1 MSEKANLPVSTQ
13 EKQKMTPTLELELFA
28 IRFFHSLSPMD
39 ARLLAQE
46 KRFDT
51 LHAEVDELERL
62 VGFFLL
68 EHKSHV
74 DRLAALCKSEKYFV
88 ALREGLFDFIDISM
102 NLSAEAEI
110 EFVGDTQSQSGKKA
124 FQILAG
130 IDLMFSI
137 HNIRTL
143 LSLHNDN
150 EILDKV
156 QIEGLVRETL
166 LVARN
171 LGLFV
176 LVPKLTHR
184 DAIDTEIAQ
193 NLHFERTN
201 HIRRMGTIR
210 DYDAQR
216 YSQSYKKTC
225 NELESLHSKYFF
237 IKGMP
242 LVAGRHKGGSF
253 NIKDY
258 LVPFLEQL
266 IKETGANDFPSV
278 CAAIKISCKET
289 EPMTPGEMLFYWD
302 DEPDTRSVRAA
313 WMNAKK
319 ERKSEKVAIKTLDNY
334 ISEILDKTEK

>member
-28 IRFFHSLSPMD
+28 VRFFHSLSPMD

-51 LHAEVDELERL
+51 LGAEINELERL

-68 EHKSHV
+68 EHKSQV

-110 EFVGDTQSQSGKKA
+110 EFVGNAQSQSGKKA

-143 LSLHNDN
+143 LTLHNNN

-171 LGLFV
+171 LGLFI
-176 LVPKLTHR
+176 LAPKLTHR
-184 DAIDTEIAQ
+184 NAIDTEIAQ
-193 NLHFERTN
+193 NLHSERAN
-201 HIRRMGTIR
+201 HIRRMGR
-210 DYDAQR
+210 
-216 YSQSYKKTC
+216 
-225 NELESLHSKYFF
+225 
-237 IKGMP
+237 
-242 LVAGRHKGGSF
+242 
-253 NIKDY
+253 
-258 LVPFLEQL
+258 
-266 IKETGANDFPSV
+266 
-278 CAAIKISCKET
+278 
-289 EPMTPGEMLFYWD
+289 
-302 DEPDTRSVRAA
+302 
-313 WMNAKK
+313 
-319 ERKSEKVAIKTLDNY
+319 
-334 ISEILDKTEK
+334 